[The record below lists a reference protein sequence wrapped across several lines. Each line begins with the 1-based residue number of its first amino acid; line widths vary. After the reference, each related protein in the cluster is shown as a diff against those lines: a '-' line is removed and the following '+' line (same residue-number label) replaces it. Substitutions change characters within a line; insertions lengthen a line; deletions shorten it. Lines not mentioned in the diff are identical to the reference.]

1 MRKFLETYP
10 TVQFDELYKVY
21 PDYGVM
27 LSEIVEVGKK
37 VKRGVSIEA
46 EEQYEQL
53 LDSFDAFLLTDESI
67 DLYNEA
73 YPRRAL
79 DKSLLPSVK
88 ESLSLEERDT
98 LETELEEEIVGL
110 MKGIDSPLIEKI
122 DSVKA
127 KEEIIAGE
135 EQVSRTKEDFDED
148 ERLVGISVKYSDID
162 KVKFEKT
169 FKIKLPK
176 VTTEIKK
183 LSKEYRCV
191 IT

>member
-79 DKSLLPSVK
+79 DKSLLLSVK
-88 ESLSLEERDT
+88 E
-98 LETELEEEIVGL
+98 
-110 MKGIDSPLIEKI
+110 
-122 DSVKA
+122 
-127 KEEIIAGE
+127 
-135 EQVSRTKEDFDED
+135 
-148 ERLVGISVKYSDID
+148 
-162 KVKFEKT
+162 
-169 FKIKLPK
+169 
-176 VTTEIKK
+176 
-183 LSKEYRCV
+183 
-191 IT
+191 

>member
-1 MRKFLETYP
+1 MRKFLETHP

-27 LSEIVEVGKK
+27 LSEIVDVGKK

-98 LETELEEEIVGL
+98 LETELEEEIEGL
-110 MKGIDSPLIEKI
+110 MKGIDSPLIENI
-122 DSVKA
+122 APVKA
-127 KEEIIAGE
+127 KEEIIGGKNR
-135 EQVSRTKEDFDED
+135 QKNN
-148 ERLVGISVKYSDID
+148 
-162 KVKFEKT
+162 
-169 FKIKLPK
+169 
-176 VTTEIKK
+176 
-183 LSKEYRCV
+183 CQ
-191 IT
+191 